1 MKMID
6 MILLGLRNLGRR
18 KARTALTVMGVV
30 IGTISIVIMISIG
43 IGMNENYTKQVMQL
57 GSLNTITVGKYQDV
71 IDSDGNYVDYKE
83 QQINDELIEQIKQ
96 LDHVKVV
103 SGVVEGSIQLTA
115 RGKYQSG
122 MSVYVMDKSTFEAF
136 DFPALKSGSY
146 DEEPNFKK
154 PTVFVGPNILKYYFY
169 NPKSRYYDQYEVQP
183 DDPITLTIQNW
194 EYQPDPKKKAKKY
207 PANLYV
213 FDCDENSE
221 YNYNVYMDKEEY
233 ERLYHDYLKTLSVK
247 DRKKAEKK
255 MREYNNIK
263 VCVDNVKYIDEV
275 QDKIKELGFYSSS
288 LTQYTK
294 SSQETSKM
302 LQMVLGGVGAVA
314 MLVSAISIANTM
326 VMSIYERTKEIGV
339 MKVLGCYVRDVKRLF
354 LFEAAMIGLIGGVI
368 GIIISYIM
376 SFLINKFGGKL
387 FEALMSTGS
396 LWGMT
401 DEGAR
406 FSIIPFWLP
415 VAAAAFAMLVGVVSG
430 FAPANKATKISA
442 IEAMRN
448 E

>member
-6 MILLGLRNLGRR
+6 MLKLGLRNLGRR

-83 QQINDELIEQIKQ
+83 QQINDALIEQIKA

-103 SGVVEGSIQLTA
+103 SGVVEGNVQLVA
-115 RGKYQSG
+115 RGKYQAG
-122 MSVYVMDKSTFEAF
+122 MSIYVMDKSTFEDF
-136 DFPALKSGSY
+136 DFPPLANGSY
-146 DEEPNFKK
+146 NEEANFKK
-154 PTVFVGPNILKYYFY
+154 PTIFVGPNILKYYFY
-169 NPKSRYYDQYEVQP
+169 NPKSRNYEQYEVQP
-183 DDPITLTIQNW
+183 TDPVTLTIQNW
-194 EYQPDPKKKAKKY
+194 EYQQDPKKKSRKY
-207 PANLYV
+207 PVNMYV

-221 YNYNVYMDKEEY
+221 YNYNTYMDKSEY
-233 ERLYHDYLKTLSVK
+233 ERLYHEYLKTLNVK

-275 QDKIKELGFYSSS
+275 QEKIKELGFYSSS

-354 LFEAAMIGLIGGVI
+354 LFEAAMIGLIGGII

-376 SFLINKFGGKL
+376 SFFINKFGGKL
-387 FEALMSTGS
+387 FETIMSTGS

-401 DEGAR
+401 GEGAK

-415 VAAAAFAMLVGVVSG
+415 VAAAGFAMLVGVVSG